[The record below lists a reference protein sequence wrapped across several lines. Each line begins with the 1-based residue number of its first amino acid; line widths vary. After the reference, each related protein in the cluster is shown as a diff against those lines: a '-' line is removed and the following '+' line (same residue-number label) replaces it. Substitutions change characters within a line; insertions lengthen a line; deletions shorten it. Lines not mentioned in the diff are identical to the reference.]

1 MHRSVKM
8 FNDTNDVGGEM
19 FRRLSLIFTEA
30 ELNIKIRRRDD
41 AWWNNDQSR
50 FKFLQKYS
58 QMRRKLVGLQRVY
71 GSKTFTAKNP

>member
-1 MHRSVKM
+1 MLRGKLRAMHRSVKM

-41 AWWNNDQSR
+41 AW
-50 FKFLQKYS
+50 
-58 QMRRKLVGLQRVY
+58 
-71 GSKTFTAKNP
+71 